1 MWATPG
7 LAPSAWGDWRRPG
20 HDCARMQ
27 GGCMTVDT
35 EILRSRY
42 SLSEFESGKDS
53 HLVTAEKDRQLVTV
67 SQEDTGDSVAAFI
80 FVAPCTEC

>member
-1 MWATPG
+1 
-7 LAPSAWGDWRRPG
+7 
-20 HDCARMQ
+20 
-27 GGCMTVDT
+27 MTVDT